1 MIIGKRIIFLEAG
14 LSLTGLKAIRINS
27 TADLDLKA
35 GRCCSRIGNVL
46 GFSWIFLNDDE
57 GC

>member
-35 GRCCSRIGNVL
+35 GRCYSRVSN
-46 GFSWIFLNDDE
+46 GFSWILL
-57 GC
+57 GVLGR